1 MKNIIS
7 KTSFR
12 SFSIFLLLVLT
23 FASAQ
28 AQTALPELGVSG
40 FRLGEE
46 TENAKRLQNYSP
58 RYDAETGQPKY
69 FFYNEY
75 GTQVLALT
83 ALSKERPYLLVGI
96 EVFTVGKSYQQK
108 HFQLKETAF
117 FVSESGFFIGEKP
130 SATSMIFA
138 VANVTGAKDVI
149 GKKGTPSDDEKNDKT
164 RTLSY
169 QISVSGEQTVEQA
182 QFKEASLNS
191 TAAQTSYRFY
201 KAEYRF
207 VKNRL
212 QRFSFSIDVSLFK
225 TPKFLL
231 LDQLRKKVL
240 SEKLR

>member
-12 SFSIFLLLVLT
+12 SFSIFLLLVLS

-28 AQTALPELGVSG
+28 AQTAQPELGIGG

-46 TENAKRLQNYSP
+46 TENARRLQNYSP
-58 RYDAETGQPKY
+58 LYDAETGQPKY

-75 GTQVLALT
+75 GTQVLSLT
-83 ALSKERPYLLVGI
+83 ALSKERPFLLVGI
-96 EVFTVGKSYQQK
+96 EVFAVGKFYQQK
-108 HFQLKETAF
+108 HFQLKDTAF

-138 VANVTGAKDVI
+138 VANVTEAKDVI
-149 GKKGTPSDDEKNDKT
+149 GKKEAPSADEKNGKT
-164 RTLSY
+164 RKLSY
-169 QISVSGEQTVEQA
+169 QVSVSGESTVEQA

-191 TAAQTSYRFY
+191 TAAQNYSQFY

-212 QRFSFSIDVSLFK
+212 QRFSFSIDASLFK
-225 TPKFLL
+225 TPKL
-231 LDQLRKKVL
+231 
-240 SEKLR
+240 